1 MGLFSGRR
9 AVDDTPQ
16 RSMTLPFDLS
26 ALNPGASISDYATI
40 DANGENALRSIAVGA
55 SVDLLAS
62 LVSTLPVDVFSGEG
76 SGRVKLPTPSNI
88 ADPGGDSHG
97 LRDWLYTLMTS
108 WLYRG
113 NAYGHV
119 VSMSGAEMRQVA
131 LLHPDQVVATSYG
144 GRIVWMVNGQRLDA
158 EAERVFVHRR
168 VNPVPGRV
176 LGASVIERHAMQ
188 IGTSLAAAKF
198 GAQWFADGAHPSGLL
213 VNSETS
219 LSKEQADTVKARWLS
234 LFRGTREPAVLGKG
248 WEWKALQVN
257 PAESQFLETQRFS
270 EAQCARIFGPA
281 VAETLGYETGG
292 SMTYANVVD
301 RRSDL
306 LTFTLNKWLVTAEEF
321 LTALLPAGQYVRF
334 NRDALLQSTTLAR
347 YEAHSKA
354 LADGWRTINEIRDLE
369 DLAPF
374 DEGPNGDA
382 LRRQAEMVQKI
393 YLGVGKVISPSEAR
407 DVLRRAGMNLDNVT
421 PDDATNALMTQN
433 DPPQEGTQP

>member
-26 ALNPGASISDYATI
+26 ALTPGVSITDYATV
-40 DANGENALRSIAVGA
+40 DANGENALRDIAIGSA
-55 SVDLLAS
+55 IDLICS
-62 LVSTLPVDVFSGEG
+62 LTSEMPVDVYRGYG
-76 SGRVKLPTPSNI
+76 SDRQRVNMPANLK
-88 ADPGGDSHG
+88 DPGADGHG
-97 LRDWLYTLMTS
+97 LQDWLYTLLQS

-113 NAYGHV
+113 NAYGHI
-119 VSMSGAEMRQVA
+119 VSMSAAGDARQVA
-131 LLHPDQVVATSYG
+131 LLHPDQVVATSDG
-144 GRIVWMVNGQRLDA
+144 DGRVAWMVNGQRLD
-158 EAERVFVHRR
+158 ERAERMFIHRR

-213 VNSETS
+213 VNQSDIT
-219 LSKEQADTVKARWLS
+219 KEQADTVKARWLS

-248 WEWKALQVN
+248 WDWKPLQVN

-306 LTFTLNKWLVTAEEF
+306 LTFSLNKWLTRAERL
-321 LTALLPAGQYVRF
+321 LTELLPEPQYVRF
-334 NRDALLQSTTLAR
+334 NRDSLLQSTTLAR
-347 YEAHSKA
+347 FEAHGKA
-354 LADGWRTINEIRDLE
+354 LEDRWRTVNEIRDIE
-369 DLAPF
+369 DLPPVAWG
-374 DEGPNGDA
+374 DLPNEKPTTG
-382 LRRQAEMVQKI
+382 
-393 YLGVGKVISPSEAR
+393 SP
-407 DVLRRAGMNLDNVT
+407 N
-421 PDDATNALMTQN
+421 P
-433 DPPQEGTQP
+433 